1 MNFNRV
7 ILIGRLAADP
17 ETRTIPSGQN
27 VATIRLATSRVWNNQ
42 AGEKQEQTEFHTI
55 IAWGKLADITSRYL
69 KKGQLA
75 MFEGRLQN
83 RSWEGQD
90 GVKRYKTEIVAEN
103 MQMGPKAMGTSSGSY
118 EPKQNSSQQTR
129 QSPPTNDVREEDIP
143 VINEDE
149 PTSKQQT
156 ASNDEVEEKEI
167 DLKDIPF

>member
-27 VATIRLATSRVWNNQ
+27 VATIRLSTSRVWNNQ

-103 MQMGPKAMGTSSGSY
+103 MQMGPKAMGASSGSY
-118 EPKQNSSQQTR
+118 EPKQNNSQQTR
-129 QSPPTNDVREEDIP
+129 
-143 VINEDE
+143 
-149 PTSKQQT
+149 
-156 ASNDEVEEKEI
+156 
-167 DLKDIPF
+167 